1 MFGAV
6 TVRQFLVVASLGVAS
21 LTTAFAA
28 EMVSIKGSI
37 VNMRS
42 GPSTRTEALW
52 ELKKGYPLKVLKR
65 KGSWIQVQD
74 FENDRGWVSRKL
86 DGQNAVPRGQ
96 VQHGQYSQWPQHQIP
111 HRGQGRARRCAAY
124 PGQKVRLGEGAAQ
137 QWQVGLGVRQT
148 DLGLVSRLETAQA
161 LRVRLA
167 RLEAIHAMSEER
179 MASSTVMSIG
189 SAQLRGTNT
198 V

>member
-21 LTTAFAA
+21 LTSAFAA

-86 DGQNAVPRGQ
+86 TSKTPYHVVKSNTANIRSGPSTKYPIVGKAERGDVLRTRGKKSGWVK
-96 VQHGQYSQWPQHQIP
+96 VQPSSGKSGW
-111 HRGQGRARRCAAY
+111 
-124 PGQKVRLGEGAAQ
+124 
-137 QWQVGLGVRQT
+137 
-148 DLGLVSRLETAQA
+148 VSGKL
-161 LRVRLA
+161 
-167 RLEAIHAMSEER
+167 IW
-179 MASSTVMSIG
+179 G
-189 SAQLRGTNT
+189 W
-198 V
+198 